1 MTNPHEDPECS
12 IACLNIRVKPIQL
25 FPNFILLEMK
35 PMKKYTFFLVF
46 LFNLLNSQ
54 SQVVFCPAGAE
65 WHYSFIR
72 FNLMPQYG
80 FDNVPVTYLRDS
92 IIGADTVRVLTHDR
106 YFTGP
111 NDYIFPSS
119 SALTLIKQR
128 GDTVFMRNNYTHHEW
143 QILYNFACQPGQC
156 WQTKISPGPLTS
168 SNVSVYTFCVD
179 SVKYIQHNGQ
189 SLKTLF
195 IGSNLRVTERYG
207 ANSFLFPFDYSHLS
221 DGDYFSEYLCYQ
233 DNTHG
238 LAQFTA
244 KPCNY
249 SNLTGLVSIEEIESN
264 MHIYPNPTHN
274 KLILKSET
282 KQAVYKIKL
291 ANALGQTVIS
301 EKTTLNAVTELDLFA
316 LENGIYILQVYETG
330 TLIATK
336 KIIKD

>member
-1 MTNPHEDPECS
+1 
-12 IACLNIRVKPIQL
+12 
-25 FPNFILLEMK
+25 
-35 PMKKYTFFLVF
+35 MKKYTLLLVL
-46 LFNLLNSQ
+46 LFYLQSSQ
-54 SQVVFCPAGAE
+54 SQIVFCPPGAE

-72 FNLMPQYG
+72 FNLIPQYG
-80 FDNVPVTYLRDS
+80 FDNVPVKYVRDS
-92 IIGADTVRVLTHDR
+92 IIGTDTARVLTHDR

-156 WQTKISPGPLTS
+156 WQTKISSGPLTS

-179 SVKYIQHNGQ
+179 SVKYIQQNGQ

-195 IGSNLRVTERYG
+195 IGSNLTVTERYG
-207 ANSFLFPFDYSHLS
+207 ANSFLFPFDYSHQS

-249 SNLTGLVSIEEIESN
+249 SNVTGLVSIGKVENNIL
-264 MHIYPNPTHN
+264 IYPNPIRD
-274 KLILKSET
+274 KLILKSQT
-282 KQAVYKIKL
+282 KQVSYEIL
-291 ANALGQTVIS
+291 LVNAIGQTVIS
-301 EKTTLNAVTELDLFA
+301 EKTTMKDETELNLSA
-316 LENGIYILQVYETG
+316 LENGIYFLHLFDKKSVIVS
-330 TLIATK
+330 K
-336 KIIKD
+336 KIVKE